1 MRPDAVPRRIRETA
15 QSGPLNGPR
24 LVVSP
29 RAKTAAVIP
38 HPERSMLSGLG
49 AAMGAQ
55 LHHSPRDR
63 PVNMVV
69 KPLPEFHNH
78 VCLRLV
84 RRSDLVCVTA
94 TQSSGA
100 RRSCNSGAP
109 ICIDLTPEL
118 QLPREATGNPF
129 GPFPGRSGYPAR
141 TLGRRLAA
149 LVNSFA
155 SPAPSA
161 RPRPRRP
168 QRSSPGAARAGPAC
182 AGLRRL
188 ALRRRVRRVRA
199 CIRRAA
205 ASPH

>member
-1 MRPDAVPRRIRETA
+1 MRPDASPRGCREGVK
-15 QSGPLNGPR
+15 SGPLDGPR
-24 LVVSP
+24 SLVVSR
-29 RAKTAAVIP
+29 RAKAAAVIP

-55 LHHSPRDR
+55 LHHSPRNP

-109 ICIDLTPEL
+109 ICTDLTEKL
-118 QLPREATGNPF
+118 QLHRQATGNPF

-149 LVNSFA
+149 PVNSFA
-155 SPAPSA
+155 SAAPPVA
-161 RPRPRRP
+161 PPLRPRPPRR
-168 QRSSPGAARAGPAC
+168 S
-182 AGLRRL
+182 
-188 ALRRRVRRVRA
+188 
-199 CIRRAA
+199 
-205 ASPH
+205 